1 MWEAGEWGEANDA
14 IGDVSDV
21 SDGTSPDI
29 WYTIGLE

>member
-14 IGDVSDV
+14 IGDVSD
-21 SDGTSPDI
+21 GTSPDI